1 MEIIMAFKKVIKAIA
16 GLGFVVVAGAA
27 SAAPILTSTAVP
39 GSPSVTVPDPFGPFS
54 GSAATYWAQFSRL
67 ITAANGMYGSLS
79 ISEAG
84 VVSYTY
90 LGKEASYQN
99 QLVNPTGTVNPILD
113 SAAFGT
119 TSLQNS
125 AAGLLAFTFQTIG
138 TGGGSITNGSA
149 TWSAN
154 GVNPTFAIFNGSCLS
169 CGVGGTALNS
179 GYQFLLVYEDKGGD
193 KDRDDMIVGVKTVPE
208 PGSLA
213 LLGLGLAGLGL
224 ARRRKAATV

>member
-1 MEIIMAFKKVIKAIA
+1 MALKNLIKAIA
-16 GLGFVVVAGAA
+16 GLGFVVAAGTSA
-27 SAAPILTSTAVP
+27 AAPILTSSAIP
-39 GSPSVTVPDPFGPFS
+39 GSPTVTVPDPFGPFS

-125 AAGLLAFTFQTIG
+125 AAGLLAFTFKTIG
-138 TGGGSITNGSA
+138 TGSGQITNGSA
-149 TWSAN
+149 TWSAS
-154 GVNPTFAIFNGSCLS
+154 GVNPTFAIFNGSCLT

-224 ARRRKAATV
+224 ARRRKSAKV

>member
-1 MEIIMAFKKVIKAIA
+1 MALKNLFKAIA
-16 GLGFVVVAGAA
+16 GLGFVVVAGTS
-27 SAAPILTSTAVP
+27 SAAPILTSTAVA
-39 GSPSVTVPDPFGPFS
+39 GSPAVTVPNPFGPFS
-54 GSAATYWAQFSRL
+54 GSAANYWNQFSRL
-67 ITAANGMYGSLS
+67 ITAVNGMYGSLS

-90 LGKEASYQN
+90 LGKEASYHN
-99 QLVNPTGTVNPILD
+99 ELVNPTGTVNPILD

-125 AAGLLAFTFQTIG
+125 AAGLLAFTFKTVSS
-138 TGGGSITNGSA
+138 GSGNGQITNGAA
-149 TWSAN
+149 TWSGSGS
-154 GVNPTFAIFNGSCLS
+154 GVNPTFAIFNGSCLT

-224 ARRRKAATV
+224 ARRRKVAKV